1 MGLRSEIGFGNY
13 SIDEANTARK
23 ILQFTQSGYSFLVI
37 KSSCLYAHSQVLGG
51 LPIEGDFLDIK
62 YPEDLCIDY
71 HS

>member
-1 MGLRSEIGFGNY
+1 MKPILRERFCS
-13 SIDEANTARK
+13 
-23 ILQFTQSGYSFLVI
+23 LLSGYSFLVI